1 MLPTPLHIVNEG
13 LAFFMELAGLALLAW
28 WGWSTG
34 QNTTVRILLAV
45 GAPALAATA
54 WGLFAA
60 PKATFAVPLAAVLV
74 VKALFFG
81 SAAAALHSLGR
92 TRPALVFAAV
102 AVVNTTL
109 GELDRLHRT

>member
-1 MLPTPLHIVNEG
+1 MLPTPVHVVNEG

-34 QNTTVRILLAV
+34 QNTALRILLAV
-45 GAPALAATA
+45 GAPVVAATV

-60 PKATFAVPLAAVLV
+60 PKATFAVPLAVVLL

-81 SAAAALHSLGR
+81 SAAAALYTLDR
-92 TRPALVFAAV
+92 TQPALVFAAV
-102 AVVNTTL
+102 AFANTALATV
-109 GELDRLHRT
+109 DRLHRT

>member
-1 MLPTPLHIVNEG
+1 MLPTPLHVVNEG
-13 LAFFMELAGLALLAW
+13 LAFLMELAGPALLAW

-34 QNTTVRILLAV
+34 QNTAVRILLAV

-60 PKATFAVPLAAVLV
+60 PKATFAVPLVAVLA

-81 SAAAALHSLGR
+81 SATAALYALGR
-92 TRPALVFAAV
+92 TQPAVVFAAV
-102 AVVNTTL
+102 AVANTTL
-109 GELDRLHRT
+109 AELDRLHRA

>member
-1 MLPTPLHIVNEG
+1 MLPTPLRAVNEG
-13 LAFFMELAGLALLAW
+13 LAFLLELAGLALLAW

-34 QNTTVRILLAV
+34 HNTLTRILQAV

-60 PKATFAVPLAAVLV
+60 PRATFTVPLAAVLV

-81 SAAAALHSLGR
+81 SAAAALYSLGR
-92 TRPALVFAAV
+92 TQPAVAFAAV
-102 AVVNTTL
+102 AVVNTAL
-109 GELDRLHRT
+109 AERDRRHRR

>member
-1 MLPTPLHIVNEG
+1 MLPTPLHVVNEG

-34 QNTTVRILLAV
+34 GNTVLRILLAV
-45 GAPALAATA
+45 GAPALAATV

-60 PKATFAVPLAAVLV
+60 PKATFAVPLAAVLL

-81 SAAAALHSLGR
+81 SATAALYALGR
-92 TRPALVFAAV
+92 TQPALVFALV
-102 AVVNTTL
+102 AVTNTTL
-109 GELDRLHRT
+109 AELDRWHRK